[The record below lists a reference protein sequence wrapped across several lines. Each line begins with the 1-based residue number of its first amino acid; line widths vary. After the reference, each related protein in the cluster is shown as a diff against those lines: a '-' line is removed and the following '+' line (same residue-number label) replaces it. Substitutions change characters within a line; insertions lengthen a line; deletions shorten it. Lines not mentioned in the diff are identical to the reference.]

1 MAPQLSS
8 NKNKK
13 AFLVLEGDTFF
24 IGHGF
29 GAIAK
34 VSSEDALSTSIVG
47 YLSWAIM
54 AFRLSILNSPMIMED
69 KVKNAE
75 N

>member
-1 MAPQLSS
+1 LAPQLSS

-24 IGHGF
+24 IDHSF

-34 VSSEDALSTSIVG
+34 VSGEAVLSILAVG
-47 YLSWAIM
+47 YLSWTTM
-54 AFRLSILNSPMIMED
+54 AFRLSMPDSPMIMED
-69 KVKNAE
+69 EVKNAK